1 MTNLEELLPLYAL
14 GVLDPED
21 ERIIEQAL
29 VERPDLAKEISA
41 YRETA
46 AELAALVVPIK
57 PSAHVQ
63 RRLMSAVGG
72 GRFEPFIATFGK
84 IFDVTAEKGRELL
97 AWIEDP
103 TKWEDM
109 NPFAQVIHFPAG
121 PACVGA
127 DTGFV
132 RVAPGGTFPYHS
144 HGGTEVSLILAGSA
158 TTSDGKVLR
167 AGDEVFEEP
176 GTAHDIENTGSEDF
190 IYASRVY
197 GVDYSIS
204 KATK

>member
-14 GVLDPED
+14 GVLDPEE
-21 ERIIEQAL
+21 ERAIEKAL
-29 VERPDLAKEISA
+29 VERPDLAGELDA
-41 YRETA
+41 YRDTS
-46 AELAALVVPIK
+46 AELIGLVAPIK
-57 PSAHVQ
+57 PSPHVKL
-63 RRLMSAVGG
+63 RLMSAISG
-72 GRFEPFIATFGK
+72 GRFERFTAVFSK
-84 IFDVTAEKGRELL
+84 IFDVTADKGRELL

-109 NPFAQVIHFPAG
+109 NPFAKVIHFPAG

-144 HGGTEVSLILAGSA
+144 HNGTEISLILAGTA

-197 GVDYSIS
+197 GVDYSTP
-204 KATK
+204 KPTK